1 MPESENRND
10 KLFLG
15 SAAAQR
21 NTLERTPLDDR
32 KSASPPERG
41 RSDEPLNIV
50 LPERGLQD
58 VFLNACRREKAL
70 VTVFLVS
77 GIKLQG
83 VISWFDTYCLAL
95 QRDGHVQLVY
105 KHGISTIVPNQRV
118 SLISE
123 QQRTNGEAS
132 ESANPAS
139 KPIESPEAP
148 ETTEPPEDQ
157 EPEEGASSPIE

>member
-32 KSASPPERG
+32 KSARPAERG

-132 ESANPAS
+132 ESANLAP
-139 KPIESPEAP
+139 ESPEST
-148 ETTEPPEDQ
+148 ESSEPPEDQ
-157 EPEEGASSPIE
+157 GTEEGASSPIE